1 MFPALNG
8 IVPIPFVLSIL
19 APDRGAGVLLAR
31 QVLELRNACEG
42 VIVWIIY
49 CSSFLELR
57 TMRKMLMFKTKRAV
71 GKGAEAADEESF
83 ERAGESQARAVVE
96 VTNLGKIHA
105 QPELNV
111 RVV

>member
-57 TMRKMLMFKTKRAV
+57 KIRKMLMFKTKRAV
-71 GKGAEAADEESF
+71 GKGAEAAVEVSID
-83 ERAGESQARAVVE
+83 RAGESQEIGRASCRE
-96 VTNLGKIHA
+96 
-105 QPELNV
+105 
-111 RVV
+111 RVCQYV